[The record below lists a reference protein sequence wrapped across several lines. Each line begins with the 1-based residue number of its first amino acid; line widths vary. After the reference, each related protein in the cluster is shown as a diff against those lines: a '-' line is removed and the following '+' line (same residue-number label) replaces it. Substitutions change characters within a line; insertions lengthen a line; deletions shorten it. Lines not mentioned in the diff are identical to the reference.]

1 MLQDIRLPPKKQ
13 GAAPTHE
20 ADPKSF
26 FLQAAFLP
34 GWPSPTAMAKP
45 FPQGA
50 LLPRIPLSGRDP
62 IRRSASGQ
70 RRPATIYSPA
80 TVKSVF
86 SSSQADRSGMATS
99 SWVMVSRSRTVTLPV
114 SRVSKSMVMQ

>member
-1 MLQDIRLPPKKQ
+1 MIVPTGGLFAGFSPKCYRQALSAGGVFSTHPP
-13 GAAPTHE
+13 
-20 ADPKSF
+20 
-26 FLQAAFLP
+26 
-34 GWPSPTAMAKP
+34 
-45 FPQGA
+45 
-50 LLPRIPLSGRDP
+50 SGRDP

-86 SSSQADRSGMATS
+86 SSSQAGRSGMATS